1 MGKAVYYCLL
11 KFLIYLNILT
21 ALRSSVIDIL
31 KIVVFQTIY
40 RLLFSSRI
48 YTQLGKITNTKYLS

>member
-11 KFLIYLNILT
+11 EFLIYLNILT

-31 KIVVFQTIY
+31 KIVGFSNLSIDF
-40 RLLFSSRI
+40 FSSRI
-48 YTQLGKITNTKYLS
+48 RVHNLENH